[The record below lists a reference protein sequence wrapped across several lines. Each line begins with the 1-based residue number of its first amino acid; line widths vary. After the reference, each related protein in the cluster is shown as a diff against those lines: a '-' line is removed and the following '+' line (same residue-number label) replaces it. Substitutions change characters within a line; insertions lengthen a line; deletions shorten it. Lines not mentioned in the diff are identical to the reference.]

1 MSSAKRFG
9 GEIPIAEAAPIDDV
23 PTPFSLWKLADRW
36 LAITRLDSQDAVLEL
51 IGVGRDLPADAR
63 LVRVATPVR
72 S

>member
-1 MSSAKRFG
+1 
-9 GEIPIAEAAPIDDV
+9 
-23 PTPFSLWKLADRW
+23 LWKLADRW